1 MMDVL
6 VAGAIYADLILS
18 GFDEWPH
25 PGQESFAREFRREIG
40 GGAAI
45 TACGLASLGVKTGI
59 LGVVGGDSE
68 WMVGRLH
75 QKGVDTSALV
85 IDRAADTGLT
95 VAVSN
100 AEDRAFFTYRGAN
113 RRLFEFLQDARPAR
127 RLPLACLPPWDLDVA
142 RIAGGATVS
151 LDVGWHPPWLRD
163 PRALDLLRKI
173 DIFFPNR
180 PEASLITGECRPEE
194 ILRYFQRAGIQRVAL
209 KLGAEGAALLWDG
222 EIYFA
227 GPHPVSPVDTTGAG
241 DCFDAGFLY
250 AWLRGESPEKCLR
263 TANVCGALSTE
274 ARGGIEGF
282 PALERIV

>member
-1 MMDVL
+1 MCSS
-6 VAGAIYADLILS
+6 DL
-18 GFDEWPH
+18 
-25 PGQESFAREFRREIG
+25 
-40 GGAAI
+40 
-45 TACGLASLGVKTGI
+45 CGLASLGVKTGI

-127 RLPLACLPPWDLDVA
+127 HLHLACLPPWDLDVA